1 MYYIFSCVTV
11 GRIDSLS
18 GKEIF
23 MLQTDK
29 SKSDGTVISKLENYP
44 DVLTAEQLSEILQI
58 STKTCYTLL
67 RDGYIEYKKIGR
79 AYKIFKTNL
88 IKFLENSH

>member
-1 MYYIFSCVTV
+1 MYYIFSCVAA

-23 MLQTDK
+23 MLQTNK
-29 SKSDGTVISKLENYP
+29 SKSNGAVISKLENYP

-58 STKTCYTLL
+58 STKTCYALL
-67 RDGYIEYKKIGR
+67 RDGHIEYSGQG
-79 AYKIFKTNL
+79 
-88 IKFLENSH
+88 